1 MSIETMRVGAVNLSS
16 HSRHLVR
23 KMYVKTEIIIMHE
36 QIAGI
41 GFMKLWR
48 RASRIL
54 LSYCSCF
61 CHVCPWQK
69 QIWAHTYMTSTIQM
83 LLT

>member
-23 KMYVKTEIIIMHE
+23 KMYVKTQIIIMHE

-41 GFMKLWR
+41 GFMLYYSSAR
-48 RASRIL
+48 DPAVILSVFLSRMSLPNENRGVFI
-54 LSYCSCF
+54 YG
-61 CHVCPWQK
+61 V
-69 QIWAHTYMTSTIQM
+69 
-83 LLT
+83 LTV